1 MQYSREYRDSVR
13 LLRMSLFR
21 RFWQNPDSG
30 DPAWYVGPYFIMCCV
45 MVTAVLL
52 YPLVHTLA
60 GIVLLQ
66 IVYTAIL
73 LSALYTVMRS
83 PTLFRAGLVLLIPA
97 LFANWVLDPI
107 GQPVLSIVASSA
119 ILAIM
124 LAAIGSMLRHI
135 ITAKRISQDIIFGSV
150 AVYLLAG
157 VTWAFC
163 YEFLN
168 DITPGQVIES
178 VGNVLTMDNRAAMFP
193 EFTYFSFIT
202 LTSVGYGDLTP
213 IGPPARALAIV
224 EGIFGQLYTAI
235 LIGKLVGMQVAQDG

>member
-1 MQYSREYRDSVR
+1 MSALRR
-13 LLRMSLFR
+13 L
-21 RFWQNPDSG
+21 WQDPDSG
-30 DPAWYVGPYFIMCCV
+30 DPVWYIGPYFIMCCV
-45 MVTAVLL
+45 MMAAVLL
-52 YPLVHTLA
+52 YPLVHTFV

-83 PTLFRAGLVLLIPA
+83 PALFRAGLVLLIPA
-97 LFANWVLDPI
+97 LFANWVLNPVDN
-107 GQPVLSIVASSA
+107 PVLSVIASSA

-135 ITAKRISQDIIFGSV
+135 ILAKRISQDIIFGSV

-163 YEFLN
+163 YEFVN
-168 DITPGQVIES
+168 DLMPGQVIET
-178 VGNVLTMDNRAAMFP
+178 VGDVLTMENRAAMFP

-213 IGPPARALAIV
+213 IGAPARALAIV

-235 LIGKLVGMQVAQDG
+235 LIGKLVGMKVAQDG

>member
-1 MQYSREYRDSVR
+1 
-13 LLRMSLFR
+13 MSLFKR
-21 RFWQNPDSG
+21 VWRDPGQYNPV
-30 DPAWYVGPYFIMCCV
+30 WYLGPYFVMCCV
-45 MVTAVLL
+45 TVAAVLF
-52 YPLVHTLA
+52 YPLAHSFVGL
-60 GIVLLQ
+60 VLLQ

-73 LSALYTVMRS
+73 LSALYTVTRS
-83 PTLFRAGLVLLIPA
+83 PALFRIGLVLLIPA
-97 LFANWVLDPI
+97 LFANWVVNPVDNPI
-107 GQPVLSIVASSA
+107 LSVTASMA

-135 ITAKRISQDIIFGSV
+135 ITARRISQDIIFGSI

-163 YEFLN
+163 YEFVN

-178 VGNVLTMDNRAAMFP
+178 VGVVLTVENRAAMFH

-213 IGPPARALAIV
+213 IGPAARALAIV

-235 LIGKLVGMQVAQDG
+235 LIGKLVGMKVAQDG

>member
-1 MQYSREYRDSVR
+1 
-13 LLRMSLFR
+13 MSLIKR
-21 RFWQNPDSG
+21 IWQNPGAG
-30 DPAWYVGPYFIMCCV
+30 DPAWYLGPYFIMCCV
-45 MVTAVLL
+45 MVAAVLV

-60 GIVLLQ
+60 GVVLIQ

-73 LSALYTVMRS
+73 LSALYTVTRTPAM
-83 PTLFRAGLVLLIPA
+83 FRAGLVLLVPA
-97 LFANWVLDPI
+97 LVANWLLNPVD
-107 GQPVLSIVASSA
+107 QPVLSIVASTA

-124 LAAIGSMLRHI
+124 LGAIGSMLRDI
-135 ITAKRISQDIIFGSV
+135 IMAKRISQDIIFGSV

-157 VTWAFC
+157 VTWAFG

-178 VGNVLTMDNRAAMFP
+178 VGNVLTVENRAAMFP

-202 LTSVGYGDLTP
+202 LTSVGYGDLAP

-235 LIGKLVGMQVAQDG
+235 LIGKLVGMKVAQDG

>member
-1 MQYSREYRDSVR
+1 MSFLKQIWRDPDQYE
-13 LLRMSLFR
+13 
-21 RFWQNPDSG
+21 PD
-30 DPAWYVGPYFIMCCV
+30 WYFGPYFVMCCV
-45 MVTAVLL
+45 MVAAVLL
-52 YPLVHTLA
+52 YPLAHTFV
-60 GIVLLQ
+60 GMVLLQ

-83 PTLFRAGLVLLIPA
+83 PALFRAGLILLVPA
-97 LFANWVLDPI
+97 LVANWLLNPVD
-107 GQPVLSIVASSA
+107 QPVLSIVASTA

-124 LAAIGSMLRHI
+124 LGAIGSMLRHI
-135 ITAKRISQDIIFGSV
+135 IMAKRISQDIIFGSV

-178 VGNVLTMDNRAAMFP
+178 VGHVLTVENRAAMFP

-202 LTSVGYGDLTP
+202 LTSVGYGDLAP
-213 IGPPARALAIV
+213 IGSPARALAIV

-235 LIGKLVGMQVAQDG
+235 LIGKLVGMKVAQDG

>member
-1 MQYSREYRDSVR
+1 MREKIV
-13 LLRMSLFR
+13 LPFR
-21 RFWQNPDSG
+21 RLWLSPDQY
-30 DPAWYVGPYFIMCCV
+30 DPAWYLGPYFIMCCV
-45 MVTAVLL
+45 MVAAVLL
-52 YPLVHTLA
+52 YPLAHTYVGL
-60 GIVLLQ
+60 VMLQ

-83 PTLFRAGLVLLIPA
+83 PAMFRAGLVLLIPA
-97 LFANWVLDPI
+97 LVANWLLNPVD
-107 GQPVLSIVASSA
+107 QPVLSIVASSA

-124 LAAIGSMLRHI
+124 LGAIGSILRHI
-135 ITAKRISQDIIFGSV
+135 IMAKRISQDIIFGSV

-168 DITPGQVIES
+168 DIAPGQVIES
-178 VGNVLTMDNRAAMFP
+178 VGDVLTAENRAAMFP
-193 EFTYFSFIT
+193 EFTYFSFVT
-202 LTSVGYGDLTP
+202 LTSVGYGDLAP

-235 LIGKLVGMQVAQDG
+235 LIGKLVGMKVAQDG

>member
-1 MQYSREYRDSVR
+1 
-13 LLRMSLFR
+13 MSLFKR
-21 RFWQNPDSG
+21 IWQNPGAG
-30 DPAWYVGPYFIMCCV
+30 DPSWYLGPYFIMCCV
-45 MVTAVLL
+45 MVAAVLV

-60 GIVLLQ
+60 GVVLVQ

-73 LSALYTVMRS
+73 LSALYTVTRS
-83 PTLFRAGLVLLIPA
+83 PALFRIGLVLLIPA
-97 LFANWVLDPI
+97 LFANWVLDPADN
-107 GQPVLSIVASSA
+107 PVLSIVASTA

-124 LAAIGSMLRHI
+124 LGAIASMLRHI
-135 ITAKRISQDIIFGSV
+135 IMAKRISQDIIFGSV

-157 VTWAFC
+157 VMWAYC

-178 VGNVLTMDNRAAMFP
+178 VGSVLTMENRAAMFP

-202 LTSVGYGDLTP
+202 LTSVGYGDLAP

-235 LIGKLVGMQVAQDG
+235 LIGKLVGMKVAQDE

>member
-1 MQYSREYRDSVR
+1 
-13 LLRMSLFR
+13 MSLFKR
-21 RFWQNPDSG
+21 TSLNPDGG
-30 DPAWYVGPYFIMCCV
+30 DPVWYLGPYFIMCCV
-45 MVTAVLL
+45 MVAAVLF

-60 GIVLLQ
+60 GVVLLQ

-73 LSALYTVMRS
+73 LSALYAVAPS
-83 PTLFRAGLVLLIPA
+83 PLLLRVGVVLLVPA
-97 LFANWVLDPI
+97 LLANWVLN
-107 GQPVLSIVASSA
+107 PVDHPTLSIAASSA

-124 LAAIGSMLRHI
+124 LAAIGEMLRHI
-135 ITAKRISQDIIFGSV
+135 IMAKRISQDIIFGSI

-178 VGNVLTMDNRAAMFP
+178 VGSILTMDNRAAMFP

-202 LTSVGYGDLTP
+202 LTSVGYGDLAP
-213 IGPPARALAIV
+213 IGAPARALAIV

-235 LIGKLVGMQVAQDG
+235 LIGKLVGMKVAQDG